1 MLTDEEAGKLIKHLL
16 SYVNDEAPV
25 LEDRMLEIV
34 FEPIKQSLK
43 RDLDKRQEIKKK
55 RSEAWK
61 QGWRPKKKQK
71 KQMLSGKAKK
81 AVSVNVSVSDSV
93 SVINNKK
100 DLEKTLED
108 FYQHRKKIKS
118 PMTDLAKK
126 KLLNRLNELGSTEQE
141 KILILEESI
150 LNWRKGVFELKE
162 ENKPRDEDWRL
173 REYHALR
180 EDWGKAFREKYW
192 PEKHVEIKAIYKKKC
207 LDSVLY
213 PDK

>member
-1 MLTDEEAGKLIKHLL
+1 
-16 SYVNDEAPV
+16 
-25 LEDRMLEIV
+25 
-34 FEPIKQSLK
+34 
-43 RDLDKRQEIKKK
+43 
-55 RSEAWK
+55 
-61 QGWRPKKKQK
+61 
-71 KQMLSGKAKK
+71 MLSGKAKK